1 MLPCDRTTDVCI
13 AYPISEFF
21 IPISDRSR
29 VPLKAASSA
38 LIYDSSLELQNGVR
52 VHYALSDVW
61 HLCSSRM
68 AQLFKQQTTGIG
80 TTLPK
85 PEKQTNENSLG
96 LYTWS
101 HKSRPVYILPNLLF
115 HKHD

>member
-1 MLPCDRTTDVCI
+1 MLSCDRTTDVCI

-29 VPLKAASSA
+29 EPLMAASSA

-52 VHYALSDVW
+52 AHYGLSDVW
-61 HLCSSRM
+61 HICSSRM
-68 AQLFKQQTTGIG
+68 AQLFKQTTGIG

-85 PEKQTNENSLG
+85 PEKHT
-96 LYTWS
+96 
-101 HKSRPVYILPNLLF
+101 
-115 HKHD
+115 